1 MSVSIVSGIRSIIH
15 LLLILSIA
23 AWGFLAWS
31 LPFQGLLVGFG
42 MLILTLVIW
51 ALFLSPKPVLAV
63 DRFGQSIVELLLVAG
78 AVAALLSIGVDWMI
92 AALLGLVAVVVGFLA
107 ARSA

>member
-1 MSVSIVSGIRSIIH
+1 MSILFALRSVVH

-23 AWGFLAWS
+23 AWGFLAYAF
-31 LPFQGLLVGFG
+31 PFPGLLIGLG
-42 MLILTLVIW
+42 MLVAAVIVW

-63 DRFGQSIVELLLVAG
+63 DRFGQSIVELLLIAG
-78 AVAALLSIGVDWMI
+78 AVASLLTLGVFWVVPV
-92 AALLGLVAVVVGFLA
+92 LLGLVAVVIGFLA